1 MNPRTNAPSHQL
13 TTHDVELIE
22 SLCDE
27 RAKLRRQ
34 MLQLTNEVIAQKF
47 DVPVAEISRIAKYRN
62 ARRPGK

>member
-1 MNPRTNAPSHQL
+1 MNQATL

-22 SLCDE
+22 GLCDE

-34 MLQLTNEVIAQKF
+34 MLQLTNEVIAKKF
-47 DVPVAEISRIAKYRN
+47 DVSPAEISRIAKYRN